1 MNMARKHSHLWSDCL
16 EDRLVPALDLTG
28 VEFRTIEGTN
38 NNAAFPNR
46 GAAETRQIR
55 FGYGAQFPDG
65 FGDEIIDADSTPR
78 SRLSARTI
86 SNEIHA
92 QSGSV
97 PSERNLTDWAFQWG
111 QWVTHDMDLTRNG
124 PQFNVLSTGATGFFG
139 IPVTEA
145 DDPFGQGN
153 VIPFNRSQ
161 FDAGTGVP
169 GARREVVNSIT
180 SYIDASNVY
189 GSDPTRAAALRTF
202 EGGKLTTSQDGL
214 LLPLNTAGLPNADE
228 SPLPGDQLFLAG
240 DFRAN
245 EQLNLTAVHTLFVR
259 EHNRLADLIA
269 QQNPGL
275 TDEQIFQVARRIVGA
290 EQQIITYE
298 EFLPAVFGYD
308 LAPDPDDAVYNPAVD
323 ASITNSFAHAA
334 FRFGHSQINEA
345 TLLVSNSNQTVDDLT
360 VREAFFNPNFLKDD
374 PSRVGL
380 MLKGLASQIGQE
392 VDLLLTNGIRNNLF
406 GPAGSGGLD
415 LGALDI
421 QRGRDHGLPDFN
433 TLRNL
438 YRAGPPVTSFAE
450 ISSDPAI
457 QAKLAELY
465 PDLPQPDGTV
475 IRGFDNIDPFVGMLA
490 EDKLPGTS
498 IGPTLNAIIGNQFSR
513 LRDGDRFFYT
523 NDPFLGSNGVKDVI
537 NLDSISL
544 GKIIRLNYNVTGLQG
559 NVFFDKSVMIIEAP
573 DAGSNLTLRTT
584 ATTVSVVNTRTGQV
598 LDSESLSKISQV
610 ILVGSDTAPDVF
622 NLFLAASGGLEDGV
636 VLYGGGSTGDR
647 LNVFGTAGNDTF
659 TVADSTFSTGTVG
672 VLPRPPENRII
683 QTVSGRT
690 VGVNGNTILSTGF
703 ETTRLVTQGGED
715 TITDPDGLAI
725 LVSAWDPLSED

>member
-1 MNMARKHSHLWSDCL
+1 MARKHSHLWTDCL
-16 EDRLVPALDLTG
+16 EDRLVPAIDLIG
-28 VEFRTIEGTN
+28 VEFRTVDGTN
-38 NNAAFPNR
+38 NNTAFPNR

-78 SRLSARTI
+78 SRLSPRTI

-97 PSERNLTDWAFQWG
+97 PSERNLTDWVFQWG
-111 QWVTHDMDLTRNG
+111 QWVTHDMDLTRTG
-124 PQFNVLSTGATGFFG
+124 SQFNVLSTGETGFFG
-139 IPVTEA
+139 IPVT
-145 DDPFGQGN
+145 DPNDPLFN
-153 VIPFNRSQ
+153 SAFPFIPFNRSQ
-161 FDAGTGVP
+161 FDTGTGVP

-189 GSDPTRAAALRTF
+189 GSDTVRAAALRTGV
-202 EGGKLTTSQDGL
+202 GGKLAMSQDGQ

-259 EHNRLADLIA
+259 EHNRLAGLIA
-269 QQNPGL
+269 QQNPGMS
-275 TDEQIFQVARRIVGA
+275 DEEIFQVARRIIGA

-345 TLLVSNSNQTVDDLT
+345 TLLVNNGNQTVDDLT

-374 PSRVGL
+374 PARVGL
-380 MLKGLASQIGQE
+380 MLKGLASQVGQE
-392 VDLLLTNGIRNNLF
+392 VDLLLTDGIRSNLF

-421 QRGRDHGLPDFN
+421 QRARDHGLPDFN
-433 TLRNL
+433 NLRNA
-438 YRAGPPVTSFAE
+438 YRAGPAYTSFDQ

-457 QAKLAELY
+457 VAKLAELY
-465 PDLPQPDGTV
+465 PDLPQPNGTV
-475 IRGFDNIDPFVGMLA
+475 IRGIDNIDPFVGMLA
-490 EDKLPGTS
+490 EDHLPGSS
-498 IGPTLNAIIGNQFSR
+498 IGPTLNAIIRNQFSR

-523 NDPFLGSNGVKDVI
+523 NDEFLRSKGVKDVI
-537 NLDSISL
+537 NLDTISL
-544 GKIIRLNYNVTGLQG
+544 SKIIRLNYNVTGLQG

-573 DAGSNLTLRTT
+573 DAGSNLTLRTD

-598 LDSESLSKISQV
+598 LDSEPLTKISQV
-610 ILVGSDTAPDVF
+610 ILVGSDTGPDVF
-622 NLFLAASGGLEDGV
+622 NMFLAASGGLEDGV
-636 VLYGGGSTGDR
+636 VLYGGNSTGDR

-659 TVADSTFSTGTVG
+659 TVADSSFSTGSVG
-672 VLPRPPENRII
+672 VLPRPPENAITL
-683 QTVSGRT
+683 TVSGRT

-703 ETTRLVTQGGED
+703 ETTRLVTQGGVD
-715 TITDPDGLAI
+715 SITDPDGLAI